1 MSLVKR
7 YWSILNFGGEKYMKI
22 TKVKKNSA
30 GDIIEVMTDN
40 GKKYSIEQAI
50 KMAKN
55 NEIEGVNVG
64 AARDGSETL
73 RSNRNESGS
82 DNLANLPEFE

>member
-1 MSLVKR
+1 
-7 YWSILNFGGEKYMKI
+7 MKI
-22 TKVKKNSA
+22 TKVKRNSD
-30 GDIIEVMTDN
+30 GDIVEVMVDS
-40 GKKYSIEQAI
+40 GKKYSIQQAI

-73 RSNRNESGS
+73 RSNRSDSES
-82 DNLANLPEFE
+82 DNLSNLPEFE